1 MDQLKVF
8 WAGVVKFHFWILMV
22 VVALASFGTFY
33 MSRQAIDQ
41 EVVSRINTVE
51 GKYRNVSSLNG
62 EVATHPNDFSDEEMK
77 KSVALMTGDVKSAWE
92 SQYNRQRGIM
102 VWPEDVGADE
112 TLKKLNQFRPIEFF
126 LEYSNP
132 PKPDPLEITER
143 EVYRDYVKNV
153 FPKIAKVVGADW
165 TASLTSS
172 GAGYGGG
179 ESGYG
184 VPPGTVPGATA
195 PTAPLVIWETASQST
210 LQKEIVPWFNP
221 TTPPSTL
228 EICYTQEDLWVLDG
242 VLQVIKRTNGDAREN
257 FQAPI
262 KQIEWIRLGK
272 AARAD
277 AGDVQG
283 VEALLAGSVVA
294 ANPYGA
300 GAPVVSPYGGVGVP
314 VRPDPAEGRYVDSDY
329 KPVPA
334 SRLRS
339 AMKSS
344 APADA
349 LFAVAKRIPV
359 QFRVKMDPT
368 KIASLISECGNN
380 PLLIEVKQVRVN
392 GKESAAGASAS
403 YGAFAMGGGGGIDGG
418 DSGGGG
424 GGDSTAAATDP
435 YGGSASGFDTTTDAK
450 TGDVPVEV
458 YGIVY
463 LFNPVD
469 IQKLGLDKVK
479 AETELDTTV
488 EGASAPA
495 AVAPAAAP
503 APVAPGTGVPPVPAQ
518 PAGVPPAVPVPAEGI
533 APVNTPEVSM
543 RGVKASFL
551 SQFDRGRRSSEKT
564 CMFTDCLL
572 G

>member
-8 WAGVVKFHFWILMV
+8 WAGIVKFHFWILMV

-33 MSRQAIDQ
+33 VSRQAIDQ
-41 EVVSRINTVE
+41 EVVSRISAVE

-77 KSVALMTGDVKSAWE
+77 KSVGLMTSDVKSAWE

-102 VWPEDVGADE
+102 VWPEDVGTAE
-112 TLKKLNQFRPIEFF
+112 TLKKLNKFRPIEFF

-132 PKPDPLEITER
+132 PKPDPLDLTER

-153 FPKIAKVVGADW
+153 FPKIAKIVGAQW
-165 TASLTSS
+165 TASLNPS
-172 GAGYGGG
+172 GGGYGGD
-179 ESGYG
+179 
-184 VPPGTVPGATA
+184 PGFAATAGLAPGAPA

-210 LQKEIVPWFNP
+210 LQKEIVPWYDP

-272 AARAD
+272 ATRAD
-277 AGDVQG
+277 SGEVLGA
-283 VEALLAGSVVA
+283 EALLAGTAVA
-294 ANPYGA
+294 ANPYGGGTPLA
-300 GAPVVSPYGGVGVP
+300 GGSPYGGGGAAGVP
-314 VRPDPAEGRYVDSDY
+314 MRPDPADGRYVDSDY

-392 GKESAAGASAS
+392 GKESAAGATAS
-403 YGAFAMGGGGGIDGG
+403 YGGAFGGGGGIDGG
-418 DSGGGG
+418 TSGGDSGGGEAMAPA
-424 GGDSTAAATDP
+424 DSDP
-435 YGGSASGFDTTTDAK
+435 YGGGANAFAAGSDSK

-488 EGASAPA
+488 EGAG
-495 AVAPAAAP
+495 PAAAQ
-503 APVAPGTGVPPVPAQ
+503 PVPA
-518 PAGVPPAVPVPAEGI
+518 AATPAVPAPADGNA
-533 APVNTPEVSM
+533 APANDPPVSM
-543 RGVKASFL
+543 NRRKTYYLPSL
-551 SQFDRGRRSSEKT
+551 YCRDQFMNEIQGW
-564 CMFTDCLL
+564 FA
-572 G
+572 

>member
-8 WAGVVKFHFWILMV
+8 WARVVKFHFWILMV
-22 VVALASFGTFY
+22 VIASASFGTFY
-33 MSRQAIDQ
+33 VSRQAIDQ
-41 EVVSRINTVE
+41 EVVSRIGTVE

-62 EVATHPNDFSDEEMK
+62 EVSTHPNDFSDEEMK
-77 KSVALMTGDVKSAWE
+77 KSVGLMTGDVKSAWE

-102 VWPEDVGADE
+102 VWPEDVGTAE

-132 PKPDPLEITER
+132 PKPDPLDLTER

-153 FPKIAKVVGADW
+153 FPKIAKIVGANW
-165 TASLTSS
+165 TASLSS
-172 GAGYGGG
+172 TGGGYGGG
-179 ESGYG
+179 ESVYGAVAGIAPG
-184 VPPGTVPGATA
+184 VPV
-195 PTAPLVIWETASQST
+195 PTAPLVTWETASQST
-210 LQKEIVPWFNP
+210 LQKEIVPWYDP
-221 TTPPSTL
+221 TNPPSTL

-272 AARAD
+272 ATRAD
-277 AGDVQG
+277 SGEVLGAD
-283 VEALLAGSVVA
+283 ALLAGSAVA

-300 GAPVVSPYGGVGVP
+300 ATPLPGGSPYGGGGVGVP
-314 VRPDPAEGRYVDSDY
+314 MRPDPADGRYVDSDY

-380 PLLIEVKQVRVN
+380 SLLIEVKQVRVN

-403 YGAFAMGGGGGIDGG
+403 YGGFAGGAGGGIDGG

-424 GGDSTAAATDP
+424 GESTAAPTDP
-435 YGGSASGFDTTTDAK
+435 YGGSAGAFDANSDTK

-495 AVAPAAAP
+495 AVA
-503 APVAPGTGVPPVPAQ
+503 VPPASVPSVPAQ
-518 PAGVPPAVPVPAEGI
+518 PAAVPPAVPVPAEGN
-533 APVNTPEVSM
+533 APANSPEVSM
-543 RGVKASFL
+543 TGGKWNLL
-551 SQFDRGRRSSEKT
+551 SQFDNGGRSIGNAHT
-564 CMFTDCLL
+564 CTGYLL

>member
-51 GKYRNVSSLNG
+51 GKYRNVSALNG

-77 KSVALMTGDVKSAWE
+77 KSVGLMTGDVKSAWE

-102 VWPEDVGADE
+102 VWPKDVGDDE

-179 ESGYG
+179 ESGY
-184 VPPGTVPGATA
+184 VVAAGTVPGATT
-195 PTAPLVIWETASQST
+195 PTAPLVTWETSSQST

-221 TTPPSTL
+221 TVPPSTL

-242 VLQVIKRTNGDAREN
+242 ILQVIKRTNGDAREN

-272 AARAD
+272 AARGD

-283 VEALLAGSVVA
+283 VEALLAGSAVA
-294 ANPYGA
+294 ANPYGGGMPA
-300 GAPVVSPYGGVGVP
+300 TGASPYGGVGVP
-314 VRPDPAEGRYVDSDY
+314 MRPDPAEGRYVDSDY

-403 YGAFAMGGGGGIDGG
+403 YGGFAMAGGGEGGYSGG

-424 GGDSTAAATDP
+424 GGGESTSVSADP
-435 YGGSASGFDTTTDAK
+435 YGGGAGAYDANSDSK

-488 EGASAPA
+488 EGAP
-495 AVAPAAAP
+495 AVAAPPIAAP
-503 APVAPGTGVPPVPAQ
+503 PVAAPPVA
-518 PAGVPPAVPVPAEGI
+518 APPAVPVPAAGDAAAI
-533 APVNTPEVSM
+533 SPAVSVNG
-543 RGVKASFL
+543 RKASSFL
-551 SQFDRGRRSSEKT
+551 NMALLDA
-564 CMFTDCLL
+564 CL
-572 G
+572 GKPARA

>member
-1 MDQLKVF
+1 MDQLKVI

-22 VVALASFGTFY
+22 VVLLASFGTFY

-41 EVVSRINTVE
+41 EVVSRIGTVE
-51 GKYRNVSSLNG
+51 SKYMNVSALNR
-62 EVATHPNDFSDEEMK
+62 EVPTHPNDFSDEEMK
-77 KSVALMTGDVKSAWE
+77 KSVGLMTGDVKSAWE
-92 SQYNRQRGIM
+92 LQYNRQRGIM
-102 VWPEDVGADE
+102 VWPQEVGDVE

-126 LEYSNP
+126 LEYSTP

-153 FPKIAKVVGADW
+153 FPKVAKIIGANW
-165 TASLTSS
+165 TASMTAS
-172 GAGYGGG
+172 GGGGG
-179 ESGYG
+179 ESAYG
-184 VPPGTVPGATA
+184 AATGPVGTAVTS
-195 PTAPLVIWETASQST
+195 TAPLVIWETGSQST
-210 LQKEIVPWFNP
+210 LQREIVPWFDP

-262 KQIEWIRLGK
+262 KQIDWIRLGK

-277 AGDVQG
+277 AGDVLGAQ
-283 VEALLAGSVVA
+283 ALLAGPIGAGDPYGGGGMPGGV
-294 ANPYGA
+294 PYGA
-300 GAPVVSPYGGVGVP
+300 VGGAP

-359 QFRVKMDPT
+359 QFRVQMDPT
-368 KIASLISECGNN
+368 KIPSLVSECGNN

-392 GKESAAGASAS
+392 GKESAAGASS
-403 YGAFAMGGGGGIDGG
+403 GGFAMGAGGGGGFEG

-424 GGDSTAAATDP
+424 GESAPVATESYDT
-435 YGGSASGFDTTTDAK
+435 GNAFNAGAGSK

-469 IQKLGLDKVK
+469 IEKLGLDKVK
-479 AETELDTTV
+479 AETELNTTV
-488 EGASAPA
+488 DGPAPASAPPAVAPPPATNGVTPESPAPGAAPA
-495 AVAPAAAP
+495 AV
-503 APVAPGTGVPPVPAQ
+503 
-518 PAGVPPAVPVPAEGI
+518 PAGVPADGGTPPAVNDPALSRRELI
-533 APVNTPEVSM
+533 AP
-543 RGVKASFL
+543 KAPSIVMGFL
-551 SQFDRGRRSSEKT
+551 ANDSLPG
-564 CMFTDCLL
+564 
-572 G
+572 

>member
-41 EVVSRINTVE
+41 EVVSRISTVE
-51 GKYRNVSSLNG
+51 GKYRNVSTLNS

-77 KSVALMTGDVKSAWE
+77 KSVGLMTGDVKSAWE

-102 VWPEDVGADE
+102 VWPEDVGTAE

-132 PKPDPLEITER
+132 PKPDPLDLTER

-153 FPKIAKVVGADW
+153 FPKIAKIVGADW
-165 TASLTSS
+165 TASLSSS
-172 GAGYGGG
+172 GGGYGGG

-184 VPPGTVPGATA
+184 AVAGLAPGVPA
-195 PTAPLVIWETASQST
+195 PTAPLVTWETASQST
-210 LQKEIVPWFNP
+210 LQKEIVPWYDP
-221 TTPPSTL
+221 TNPPSTL

-272 AARAD
+272 ATRAD
-277 AGDVQG
+277 SGEVLGAD
-283 VEALLAGSVVA
+283 ALLAGSAVA
-294 ANPYGA
+294 ANPYGGGMPLP
-300 GAPVVSPYGGVGVP
+300 GASPYGVGVP
-314 VRPDPAEGRYVDSDY
+314 MRPDPADGRYVDSDY

-392 GKESAAGASAS
+392 GKESAAGASPS
-403 YGAFAMGGGGGIDGG
+403 YGNAFGGEGGGEGGYTGG
-418 DSGGGG
+418 ESGGGE
-424 GGDSTAAATDP
+424 SAPVKSDP
-435 YGGSASGFDTTTDAK
+435 YGGGAGAYNVGSDSK

-469 IQKLGLDKVK
+469 IEKLGLDKVK

-488 EGASAPA
+488 EGAAPVA
-495 AVAPAAAP
+495 APP
-503 APVAPGTGVPPVPAQ
+503 APVAV
-518 PAGVPPAVPVPAEGI
+518 PAVPVPADGNE
-533 APVNTPEVSM
+533 AAANNPEVSM
-543 RGVKASFL
+543 KDRKSNSVIQYASE
-551 SQFDRGRRSSEKT
+551 GRFVNSFH
-564 CMFTDCLL
+564 CWL

>member
-8 WAGVVKFHFWILMV
+8 WTYIVKFHFWILMV

-33 MSRQAIDQ
+33 VSREAIDQ
-41 EVVSRINTVE
+41 EVTSRISAVE
-51 GKYRNVSSLNG
+51 GKYRNVTALNG
-62 EVATHPNDFSDEEMK
+62 EIATHPNDFSDEEMK
-77 KSVALMTGDVKSAWE
+77 KSVGLMTGDVKSAWE

-102 VWPEDVGADE
+102 VWPENVGTAE
-112 TLKKLNQFRPIEFF
+112 TLKKLNKFRPIEFF

-132 PKPDPLEITER
+132 PKPDPLDLTER

-153 FPKIAKVVGADW
+153 FPKIAKIVGANW

-172 GAGYGGG
+172 GGSGVYGGGG

-184 VPPGTVPGATA
+184 VPAAMTPGATA
-195 PTAPLVIWETASQST
+195 PPPAPLVNWETASQST
-210 LQKEIVPWFNP
+210 LQKEIVPWFDP
-221 TTPPSTL
+221 TNPPSTL

-262 KQIEWIRLGK
+262 KQIDWIRLGK

-277 AGDVQG
+277 AGDVLG
-283 VEALLAGSVVA
+283 VEALLAGSAVA
-294 ANPYGA
+294 ANPYGGGMPVA
-300 GAPVVSPYGGVGVP
+300 GASPYGPAVGGVP
-314 VRPDPAEGRYVDSDY
+314 MRPDPAEGRYVDSDY

-392 GKESAAGASAS
+392 GKESAAGAAA
-403 YGAFAMGGGGGIDGG
+403 GFGGGFAMAGGGEAGYNGG
-418 DSGGGG
+418 DSGGGVE
-424 GGDSTAAATDP
+424 SAPVASDP
-435 YGGSASGFDTTTDAK
+435 YGGGAGAFDANADSK

-488 EGASAPA
+488 EGAPTPA
-495 AVAPAAAP
+495 AP
-503 APVAPGTGVPPVPAQ
+503 PVAVPPV
-518 PAGVPPAVPVPAEGI
+518 VPVSPEGN
-533 APVNTPEVSM
+533 AAASNPEVST
-543 RGVKASFL
+543 RGTKPRFNYGLDTRIRFENVACC
-551 SQFDRGRRSSEKT
+551 RSVYT
-564 CMFTDCLL
+564 L

>member
-41 EVVSRINTVE
+41 EVVSRISTVE
-51 GKYRNVSSLNG
+51 GKYRNVSTLNS

-77 KSVALMTGDVKSAWE
+77 KSVGLMTGDVKSAWE

-102 VWPEDVGADE
+102 VWPEDVGTAE
-112 TLKKLNQFRPIEFF
+112 TLKKLNKFRPIEFF

-132 PKPDPLEITER
+132 PKPDPLDLTER

-153 FPKIAKVVGADW
+153 FPKIAKIVGADW
-165 TASLTSS
+165 TASLSSS
-172 GAGYGGG
+172 GGGYGGG
-179 ESGYG
+179 ESVYGAVAGLAPG
-184 VPPGTVPGATA
+184 VPA
-195 PTAPLVIWETASQST
+195 PTAPLVTWETASQST
-210 LQKEIVPWFNP
+210 LQKEIVPWYDP
-221 TTPPSTL
+221 TNPPSTL

-272 AARAD
+272 ATRAD
-277 AGDVQG
+277 SGEVLGAD
-283 VEALLAGSVVA
+283 ALLAGSAVA
-294 ANPYGA
+294 ANPYGGGMPLP
-300 GAPVVSPYGGVGVP
+300 GASPYGGSGVGVP
-314 VRPDPAEGRYVDSDY
+314 MRPDPADGRYVDSDY

-392 GKESAAGASAS
+392 GKESAAGASPS
-403 YGAFAMGGGGGIDGG
+403 YGNAFGGEGGGEGG
-418 DSGGGG
+418 DSGGGE
-424 GGDSTAAATDP
+424 SAPAESDP
-435 YGGSASGFDTTTDAK
+435 YGGSGAGAFNAGSDSK

-469 IQKLGLDKVK
+469 IEKLGLDKVK

-488 EGASAPA
+488 EGAAPIA
-495 AVAPAAAP
+495 APP
-503 APVAPGTGVPPVPAQ
+503 APVAV
-518 PAGVPPAVPVPAEGI
+518 PAVPVPADGNG
-533 APVNTPEVSM
+533 AAANNPEVSM
-543 RGVKASFL
+543 KDRKSNSVIQYASK
-551 SQFDRGRRSSEKT
+551 GRFVNRSH
-564 CMFTDCLL
+564 CWL